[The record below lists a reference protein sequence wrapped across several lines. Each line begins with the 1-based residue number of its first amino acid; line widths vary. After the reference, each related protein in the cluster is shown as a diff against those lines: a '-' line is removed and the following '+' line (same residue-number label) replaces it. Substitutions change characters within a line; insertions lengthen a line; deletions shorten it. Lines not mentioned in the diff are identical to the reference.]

1 MKRNMK
7 LIKEILLMIEN
18 EETQK
23 DAIFKKYSKKEVYY
37 HNYLIYKAG
46 LIEGNNHLLEKDA
59 YHENWNFPIIC
70 PTIITWSGYDFL
82 ETIRD
87 KDF

>member
-23 DAIFKKYSKKEVYY
+23 DAIFKNIVKK
-37 HNYLIYKAG
+37 KS
-46 LIEGNNHLLEKDA
+46 
-59 YHENWNFPIIC
+59 II
-70 PTIITWSGYDFL
+70 II
-82 ETIRD
+82 I
-87 KDF
+87 